1 MEIKTVGTTFFE
13 SSETSAMM
21 EQGAERRVNGRAAS
35 DSDSFQGVPQKKD
48 YTQKEISKEL
58 EHLNKWAEMKSSHL
72 KFVLH
77 DRLNEYYVQ
86 VVSDST
92 NEVIKEIPS
101 KKFMDMVA
109 NFYEKLGLI
118 VDKKA

>member
-1 MEIKTVGTTFFE
+1 MDIKTVVTTFKE
-13 SSETSAMM
+13 SSDTSAVMD
-21 EQGAERRVNGRAAS
+21 QGGERRVNARAAT
-35 DSDSFQGVPQKKD
+35 DSDSMQSLPQKKN
-48 YTQKEISKEL
+48 YTQKEINKEL
-58 EHLNKWAEMKSSHL
+58 EHLNKWAELKSSHL

-86 VVSDST
+86 VVSDKT
-92 NEVIKEIPS
+92 DEVIKEIPS